1 MGFLLGLGFGVGLE
15 EIGEAGFGEGF
26 GLGFEEFVTRD
37 GDALDAFDGALVA
50 FGFEDRGEFWEG
62 EVVEL
67 AEFEWA

>member
-1 MGFLLGLGFGVGLE
+1 
-15 EIGEAGFGEGF
+15 
-26 GLGFEEFVTRD
+26 LGFEEFVAGD
-37 GDALDAFDGALVA
+37 GDAGNAFDGLLVA